1 MSLWIIGGLIAVAI
15 FVLTIVWGHKP
26 HQHRHKE
33 CFGGLYA
40 DEPGGPKT
48 YHEIWWECECGDVID
63 PKAKARAE
71 FCAKYQITYI
81 KPGEYPTAE
90 CYFA

>member
-1 MSLWIIGGLIAVAI
+1 VGVLALVIAFVA
-15 FVLTIVWGHKP
+15 FIVCVGEP

-33 CFGGLYA
+33 RFGGLYA

-63 PKAKARAE
+63 SKAKARAE
-71 FCAKYQITYI
+71 FCTKYKITYI